1 METEISRLTKAMES
15 DIQLVIEANNA
26 VEKNKEIIFSI
37 RYLQLVL
44 TDKARHT
51 YKKSSRPPKMSPHM
65 SSQTDLGG
73 RPPKFGRI
81 NENKHEQSCINLHL
95 FFNCCCLCLAVV
107 FVGLHIAQDSFK
119 VFALSLHSG
128 CCCCHYRWFW
138 SVSIHI
144 KNFKLVA

>member
-73 RPPKFGRI
+73 RPPKFGRTMAALRHTI
-81 NENKHEQSCINLHL
+81 TVDTWRRMRQVIYKDLYALEQHRKMP
-95 FFNCCCLCLAVV
+95 
-107 FVGLHIAQDSFK
+107 QM
-119 VFALSLHSG
+119 
-128 CCCCHYRWFW
+128 
-138 SVSIHI
+138 
-144 KNFKLVA
+144 